1 MVEESQA
8 EMNIYLMSI
17 SCAELRFHLTL
28 KKNEIFTDE
37 IKIPTDDL

>member
-17 SCAELRFHLTL
+17 SCAELGFHLTL
-28 KKNEIFTDE
+28 KNEIFTDE